1 MLISGNKLLSEVINF
16 MDDSYSILAFSP
28 YVKLEQ
34 LKKINQTKR
43 IQTLVVRWDIK
54 DLCQKVSDLE
64 VYEYCKENGIYL
76 YRNSRIH
83 LKVLWNDKDALLF
96 GSANIT
102 ARGLGD
108 HPIYNYELNNVVDQ
122 ISTEDKV
129 YLNKI
134 IRNSVLLND
143 SHYQN
148 ILNEVEKFND
158 SKVPD
163 YPSKFELENP
173 IDHFMLD
180 QLPMSSSVRS
190 FIDNYYKVES
200 LSKLEKDCLIH
211 DLGLYNIELNL
222 DEDELLKELKSEF
235 NRHPFI
241 NSLKNAIRSNDRKSM
256 GYGQVVRWI
265 IDNTTTTPTPRSWEL
280 KQKQIVNILYDWI
293 CFFDDDFYS
302 FTPRHSQVIAYRG

>member
-1 MLISGNKLLSEVINF
+1 MIRSGDNF
-16 MDDSYSILAFSP
+16 WTEIDRFVSNSNELFLFSP

-34 LKKINQTKR
+34 LKKVNRLQNIR
-43 IQTLVVRWDIK
+43 VLIVRWDIK

-64 VYEYCKENGIYL
+64 VYEYCKKNRIYL

-83 LKVLWNDKDALLF
+83 LKVLWNDKDALIF

-108 HPIYNYELNNVVDQ
+108 HAIYNYELNNIVDQ

-143 SHYQN
+143 SHYQK
-148 ILNEVEKFND
+148 ILDEVEKFKD
-158 SKVPD
+158 LYEPD
-163 YPSKFELENP
+163 YPSTFELENP
-173 IDHFMLD
+173 IDQFMLD
-180 QLPMSSSVRS
+180 QLPMSSVRS
-190 FIDNYYKVES
+190 FIDNYYKVAS

-211 DLGLYNIELNL
+211 DLSLYNIELNL
-222 DEDELLKELKSEF
+222 DEDELIKELKSEF

-241 NSLKNAIRSNDRKSM
+241 ISLKNAIRSNDRKSM

-293 CFFDDDFYS
+293 CFFDDDFYCY
-302 FTPRHSQVIAYRG
+302 TPRHSQVIAFRG

>member
-1 MLISGNKLLSEVINF
+1 MIRSGDNFWAEINRF
-16 MDDSYSILAFSP
+16 VSDSNELFLFSP
-28 YVKLEQ
+28 YVKLKQ
-34 LKKINQTKR
+34 LKKVNSLQNIR
-43 IQTLVVRWDIK
+43 VLIVRWDIK

-64 VYEYCKENGIYL
+64 VYEYCKENSIYL

-102 ARGLGD
+102 GRGLGD
-108 HPIYNYELNNVVDQ
+108 HSNYNYELNNIVDQ
-122 ISTEDKV
+122 ILTEDKV

-134 IRNSVLLND
+134 IRDSVLLND
-143 SHYQN
+143 SHYQT

-158 SKVPD
+158 SKVPN
-163 YPSKFELENP
+163 YPSEFELENP
-173 IDHFMLD
+173 TDHFMLD

-190 FIDNYYKVES
+190 FIDNYYKAES

-211 DLGLYNIELNL
+211 DLALYDIELNL
-222 DEDELLKELKSEF
+222 DEDELLKKLKHEF

-241 NSLKNAIRSNDRKSM
+241 ISLKDAIKSNYRKSM